1 MDTKLWKQNKTV
13 TEIVSKYV
21 DKSVSTGTLEWTD
34 MTKNLMTEKNQN
46 NTND

>member
-1 MDTKLWKQNKTV
+1 MDTKLWKQNRTV

-21 DKSVSTGTLEWTD
+21 DKSVSTGKVEWTD